1 MSKKTLIKSLA
12 GGVLCGVLIY
22 AFIQIF
28 LFFIEDEL
36 DYDEMIDGII
46 ENRSSVLEDKY
57 SIKEEQVHPIDFDD
71 PEVAVVTFK
80 YEIRI
85 QNSYD
90 DEQLEVL
97 PTIED
102 VLDYLSEYS
111 RFHEDLYVYDM
122 ETRELVLDSKT
133 YGQIMQELMSKEDL
147 LIDASNNPD
156 KYTDEQIFQLLVD

>member
-1 MSKKTLIKSLA
+1 MNKKDLIKGLGAGLA
-12 GGVLCGVLIY
+12 FGLLVFV
-22 AFIQIF
+22 FIQIF
-28 LFFIEDEL
+28 LFFVDTEFET
-36 DYDEMIDGII
+36 E
-46 ENRSSVLEDKY
+46 EVLKTE
-57 SIKEEQVHPIDFDD
+57 IKVEVVVPEVHPLDEEGEPD
-71 PEVAVVTFK
+71 VTAVTFK

-90 DEQLEVL
+90 DQQLEVL

-102 VLDYLSEYS
+102 VLDYLNEYT

-156 KYTDEQIFQLLVD
+156 KYTDEQIFELLVD

>member
-1 MSKKTLIKSLA
+1 MNKKDLIKGLGAGLA
-12 GGVLCGVLIY
+12 FGLLVFV
-22 AFIQIF
+22 FIQIF
-28 LFFIEDEL
+28 LFFVDTEFET
-36 DYDEMIDGII
+36 E
-46 ENRSSVLEDKY
+46 EVLKPEVKVEVV
-57 SIKEEQVHPIDFDD
+57 IPEVHPLDEEGEPD
-71 PEVAVVTFK
+71 VTAVTFK

-122 ETRELVLDSKT
+122 KTRELVLDSKT

-156 KYTDEQIFQLLVD
+156 KYTDEQIFELLVD

>member
-1 MSKKTLIKSLA
+1 MNKKDLIKGLGAGLA
-12 GGVLCGVLIY
+12 FGLLVFV
-22 AFIQIF
+22 FIQIF
-28 LFFIEDEL
+28 LFFVDTEFET
-36 DYDEMIDGII
+36 E
-46 ENRSSVLEDKY
+46 EVLKPE
-57 SIKEEQVHPIDFDD
+57 IKVEVVVPEVHPLDEEGEPD
-71 PEVAVVTFK
+71 VTAVTFK

-122 ETRELVLDSKT
+122 KTRELVLDSKT

-156 KYTDEQIFQLLVD
+156 KYTDEQIFELLVD

>member
-1 MSKKTLIKSLA
+1 MNTK
-12 GGVLCGVLIY
+12 
-22 AFIQIF
+22 
-28 LFFIEDEL
+28 
-36 DYDEMIDGII
+36 
-46 ENRSSVLEDKY
+46 NKY
-57 SIKEEQVHPIDFDD
+57 SIKEEQVHPIDFDN
-71 PEVAVVTFK
+71 PEVAMVTFK

-122 ETRELVLDSKT
+122 ETRELVLDSRT
-133 YGQIMQELMSKEDL
+133 YGQVMQELMSKEDL
-147 LIDASNNPD
+147 LIKAAENPD
-156 KYTDEQIFQLLVD
+156 KYTDEEIFQLLVD

>member
-1 MSKKTLIKSLA
+1 MNKKDLIKGLGAGLA
-12 GGVLCGVLIY
+12 FGLLVFV
-22 AFIQIF
+22 FIQIF
-28 LFFIEDEL
+28 LFFVDTEFET
-36 DYDEMIDGII
+36 E
-46 ENRSSVLEDKY
+46 EVLKPEVKVEVV
-57 SIKEEQVHPIDFDD
+57 IPEVHPLDEEGEPD
-71 PEVAVVTFK
+71 VTAVTFK

-90 DEQLEVL
+90 DQQLEVL

-102 VLDYLSEYS
+102 VLDYLNEYT

-156 KYTDEQIFQLLVD
+156 KYTDEQIFELLVD

>member
-1 MSKKTLIKSLA
+1 MNKKDLIKGLGAGLA
-12 GGVLCGVLIY
+12 FGLLVFV
-22 AFIQIF
+22 FIQIF
-28 LFFIEDEL
+28 LFFVDTEFET
-36 DYDEMIDGII
+36 E
-46 ENRSSVLEDKY
+46 EVLKPEVKVEVV
-57 SIKEEQVHPIDFDD
+57 IPEVHPLDEEGEPD
-71 PEVAVVTFK
+71 VTAVTFK

-90 DEQLEVL
+90 DQQLEVL

-102 VLDYLSEYS
+102 VLDYLNEYT

-133 YGQIMQELMSKEDL
+133 YGQVMQELMSKEDL

-156 KYTDEQIFQLLVD
+156 KYTDEQIFELLVD